1 MKKAE
6 SLSINTVVIALLALI
21 VLVVLIA
28 IVGNTVRN
36 WLYASGSCKAR
47 QGTCSSKCDMLTQ
60 IEVTNV
66 TDCPGKVCC
75 VPLLPTEKTSVKS
88 PDGRSGS
95 G

>member
-1 MKKAE
+1 MRKAE
-6 SLSINTVVIALLALI
+6 SLSINTVIIALLALI

-28 IVGNTVRN
+28 IVGNTVRT
-36 WLYASGSCKAR
+36 WLYSSGSCKAR
-47 QGTCSSKCDMLTQ
+47 QGTCGSKCDMLTQ

-66 TDCPGKVCC
+66 SDCSSNKVCC
-75 VPLLPTEKTSVKS
+75 IPMLPTTSVKS